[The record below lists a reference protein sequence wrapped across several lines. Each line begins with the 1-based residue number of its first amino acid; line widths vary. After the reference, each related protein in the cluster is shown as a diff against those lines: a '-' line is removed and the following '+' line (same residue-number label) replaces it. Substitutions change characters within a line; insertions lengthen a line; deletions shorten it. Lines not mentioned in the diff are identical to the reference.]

1 MSMGLLDSIPTIES
15 VTASAF
21 TVPTDEPESDGTL
34 AWASTTLVLVEA
46 LGAGE
51 RGLGYTYTDESAA
64 ELVRKTLAP
73 IVEGQNALAPES
85 VTRRL
90 VERTRSFGGAGLP
103 SQAISAVDVALWD
116 LKAKLLGLPLVELLG
131 SARRSVLAYGSGGFT
146 SYADRRLREQL
157 NGFVEAG
164 MSRVKMKIGRHPNAD
179 VRRVEV
185 ARDAIGPD
193 VELFVDAS
201 GAYSRKQA
209 LEFADAFYD
218 FGVTWFE
225 EPVPADD
232 IEGMHLLRDRFP
244 PGMDLAGGEYEAD
257 TSRFR
262 RLLEAD
268 TVDVLQ
274 ADATRCLG
282 VTGFRTVAALC
293 DGFAVPLSTVGAP
306 ALHAHLGCALGAVAH
321 TECFHDHARIEDLLF
336 DGTPRLSDGRLE
348 PDRTQPGHGLA
359 LKRVDAQKFAA

>member
-1 MSMGLLDSIPTIES
+1 MGLLDSIPTIES
-15 VTASAF
+15 VTASAY

-34 AWASTTLVLVEA
+34 AWTSGTLVLVEA
-46 LGAGE
+46 MGAGE

-64 ELVRKTLAP
+64 ELVQKTLAP
-73 IVEGQNALAPES
+73 LVVGQNALAPEC
-85 VTRRL
+85 VTHRL
-90 VERTRSFGGAGLP
+90 VEHTRRFGGAGLP

-131 SARRSVLAYGSGGFT
+131 SARRAVLAYGSGGFT

-157 NGFVEAG
+157 HAFVEEG
-164 MSRVKMKIGRHPNAD
+164 MMRVKMKVGRHPNAD

-193 VELFVDAS
+193 TELFVDAS

-232 IEGMHLLRDRFP
+232 IEGLHLLRDRFP
-244 PGMDLAGGEYEAD
+244 PGMDLAAGEYEAEA
-257 TSRFR
+257 SRFR

-268 TVDVLQ
+268 SVDVLQ

-282 VTGFRTVAALC
+282 ITGFRTVAALC
-293 DGFAVPLSTVGAP
+293 ESFAVPLSTVGAP
-306 ALHAHLGCALGAVAH
+306 ALHVHLGCSLGSVAH
-321 TECFHDHARIEDLLF
+321 IERFHDHARMEALLF
-336 DGTPRLSDGRLE
+336 DGAPRLTDGRLE
-348 PDRTQPGHGLA
+348 PDRTQPGHGLV
-359 LKRVDAQKFAA
+359 LKRRDAQRFAA